1 MTLEIMQF
9 HSNIQHMFSRS
20 ESTYAIEHIDMV
32 LGTVLDVKLDVDF
45 DLLIGMNAWNDN
57 PIRGGLRLV

>member
-1 MTLEIMQF
+1 MQF
-9 HSNIQHMFSRS
+9 HSNIQHMFSLS

-32 LGTVLDVKLDVDF
+32 LGTVLDVKLDVDL
-45 DLLIGMNAWNDN
+45 DLLIGMNAWNYY